1 MIIENPD
8 IIQLKNPRSQK
19 YVRVNKLFG
28 KVISGGKR
36 TPYKNIP
43 IATKNKKG
51 FIIYKMP

>member
-1 MIIENPD
+1 MLIENPD
-8 IIQLKNPRSQK
+8 VVQLKNPRNQK

-28 KVISGGKR
+28 RVMSGNKK

-51 FIIYKMP
+51 ETIYKMP